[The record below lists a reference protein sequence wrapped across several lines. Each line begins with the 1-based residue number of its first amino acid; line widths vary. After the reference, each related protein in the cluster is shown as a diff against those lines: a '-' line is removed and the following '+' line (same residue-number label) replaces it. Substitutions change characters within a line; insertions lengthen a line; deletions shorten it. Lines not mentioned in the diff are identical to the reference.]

1 MAQQMYW
8 LWYSLRVQELSP
20 RTAENCL
27 HRLGGDPEQIYR
39 MSPAEL
45 KTKLQPRYSMIF
57 ADKDMRQAQRVAL
70 RCQEKGIRI
79 LTWEDSDY
87 PVSLREIP
95 QPPRVLY
102 VRGRLP
108 DFQLAI
114 TLVGTRHA
122 TDYGRKVAADL
133 AGGLARAGCTVVS
146 GMALGIDGIVNGAAL
161 DAGGQ
166 TVAVLGCG
174 ADVCYPSEHRGLM
187 EQIIR
192 RGAVITEYPPGT
204 EPKGYHFPIRNR
216 IMSGLS
222 LATVVIEAPER
233 SGALITARHAL
244 EQGREVFAVPG
255 SIYEKNARGGLALLR
270 DGASLATGV
279 RDILLPYGSR
289 LRQEWQQT
297 LFYETREKERKPKD
311 SRREKTTDD
320 QKKQPAKAPEKTVK
334 WELSQLSPEE
344 KKVYEAVAQGADR
357 PDMIVEHTDLTAAQV
372 MAAVTMM
379 EISGVILR
387 DSGRIFLNL

>member
-20 RTAENCL
+20 RTAESCL

-45 KTKLQPRYSMIF
+45 KTKLQPRYSMVF

-70 RCQEKGIRI
+70 QCQEKGIRI

-122 TDYGRKVAADL
+122 TDYGKRVAADL
-133 AGGLARAGCTVVS
+133 AGKLAKAGCTVVS

-204 EPKGYHFPIRNR
+204 EPKGYHFPARNR

-255 SIYEKNARGGLALLR
+255 SIYEKNAQGGFALLR
-270 DGASLATGV
+270 DGASLAASV
-279 RDILLPYGSR
+279 RDILLPYSSR

-311 SRREKTTDD
+311 SRREKITDD
-320 QKKQPAKAPEKTVK
+320 QGKQPAKAPEKTAN
-334 WELSQLSPEE
+334 WDLSQLSPEE

-357 PDMIVEHTDLTAAQV
+357 PDMIVEHTDLSAAQV